1 MEPSV
6 VDLTKAEELLTLPR
20 VVGIYPDTGEEMKA
34 NIGRFGPYVQAGSIF
49 ASLKADDDVLTI
61 GENRAIALIA
71 DKREKA
77 GKEIGKHPDD
87 NEPIFVAVGRWG
99 PFVKHKKT
107 IANIRDVERDDITLE
122 MAIKA
127 IKEKEAKSGKTSKAA
142 TKKTATKT
150 ATAKKKAP
158 AKKKTAAKKTA
169 AKKTTTKKAAAD

>member
-1 MEPSV
+1 MGREV
-6 VDLTKAEELLTLPR
+6 
-20 VVGIYPDTGEEMKA
+20 
-34 NIGRFGPYVQAGSIF
+34 RFGPYVQAGSIF

-61 GENRAIALIA
+61 GENRAITLIA

-87 NEPIFVAVGRWG
+87 GEPIFVAVGRWG

-127 IKEKEAKSGKTSKAA
+127 IKEKEAKSGKTTKASA
-142 TKKTATKT
+142 KKTAT
-150 ATAKKKAP
+150 KKAP
-158 AKKKTAAKKTA
+158 AKKKTAAKKPA
-169 AKKTTTKKAAAD
+169 AKKTTKKKAAAD